1 MGFGDPASVSRLL
14 FWSDL
19 QPTVVLPAVAADI
32 ALPSVAVDLAL
43 QPTGTTIKR
52 VLAGM
57 SFSKK
62 VDSSGGANAVV
73 GNQEIQVR
81 SDAPGTFRDAIS
93 MPDNV
98 LATASGATEGGLLV
112 VGNHD
117 IAAEVVATDTY
128 EFQWTSAL
136 VDGASLTLHDVQT
149 LIIVEFE

>member
-1 MGFGDPASVSRLL
+1 MGFGDPASTSRLI

-19 QPTVVLPAVAADI
+19 QPIVVLPAVAANQS
-32 ALPSVAVDLAL
+32 LPSVAVDLAI
-43 QPTGTTIKR
+43 QPGGTSIKR

-62 VDSSGGANAVV
+62 VDSSAVANAVV
-73 GNQEIQVR
+73 GAQEIQVR
-81 SDAPGTFRDAIS
+81 SDAPGTFRNAIS

-117 IAAEVVATDTY
+117 IAVEVTASDTY
-128 EFQWTSAL
+128 EFQWTNAL